1 MTKLDRNLILEA
13 RRLTTAANVHRVK
26 ELIFAYEMAL
36 EISST
41 NALECES
48 SLRQFVCQQRS
59 CTPNGKDMNKGK
71 TR

>member
-1 MTKLDRNLILEA
+1 MAKLDRSLILEA

-26 ELIFAYEMAL
+26 ELIFAYEIAV

-41 NALECES
+41 NAVKCES

-59 CTPNGKDMNKGK
+59 WALNERNVKK
-71 TR
+71 